1 MVDSRLRGN
10 DEAGGA
16 NNQDSG
22 WCGRRAPGA
31 IHSDTRNPCPCQ
43 GRGDGGEADTS
54 LDATGELLASDEQV
68 AAVTRDDIV
77 PDMHSVGTLVV
88 GVLPPGVVVGEVA
101 KL

>member
-1 MVDSRLRGN
+1 MAPRFRRGTWIPACAGMTGETAGIDGWQTPPLHMVERG
-10 DEAGGA
+10 
-16 NNQDSG
+16 
-22 WCGRRAPGA
+22 P
-31 IHSDTRNPCPCQ
+31 
-43 GRGDGGEADTS
+43 GGEADS
-54 LDATGELLASDEQV
+54 PYPLDAAGELLASDEQV